1 MCVCRVARHRNFPS
15 SLDKEK
21 NQANREASDPKLPAS
36 LSGLGRAGRPRWA
49 WGRWEMGLAVAGR
62 AGGGEDGRKIS
73 LSTVAVA

>member
-49 WGRWEMGLAVAGR
+49 WGRRKKGLAEAGR
-62 AGGGEDGRKIS
+62 EGGGEDGRKIS